1 MSRRL
6 RTLAA
11 LATVALIAAG
21 GSNLAAA
28 HADTVP
34 WGSAPGTLPGKPSK
48 PKKPSKRPLR
58 PKGMSGAPGT
68 LPPMGASR

>member
-34 WGSAPGTLPGKPSK
+34 WGSAPGTLP
-48 PKKPSKRPLR
+48 
-58 PKGMSGAPGT
+58 
-68 LPPMGASR
+68 PMGASR